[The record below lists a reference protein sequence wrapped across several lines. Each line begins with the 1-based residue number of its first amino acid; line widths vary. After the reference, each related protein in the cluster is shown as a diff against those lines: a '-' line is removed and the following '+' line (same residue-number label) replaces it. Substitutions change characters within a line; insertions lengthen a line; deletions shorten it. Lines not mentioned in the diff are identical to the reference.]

1 MKSGIILQ
9 LWHTRKPSDFIY
21 FKKWRERNEEQSEN
35 VSQNEEAIFPRR
47 YLDIL
52 NMLSAD

>member
-1 MKSGIILQ
+1 M
-9 LWHTRKPSDFIY
+9 Y

-35 VSQNEEAIFPRR
+35 VSQNEEAVFPRR